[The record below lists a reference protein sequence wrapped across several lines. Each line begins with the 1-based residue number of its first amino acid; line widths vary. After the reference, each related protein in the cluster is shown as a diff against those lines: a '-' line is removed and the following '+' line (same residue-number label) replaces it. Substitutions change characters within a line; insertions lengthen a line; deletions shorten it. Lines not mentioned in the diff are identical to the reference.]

1 MGRYRRLQGSPGPP
15 GVCRAPPARVWRVPR
30 GDARWNSLA
39 QKLHQFLS
47 PMPSA
52 RWYGDARDFIM
63 LLWLMPMGVASSEAA
78 TLPADDLRIHLDASD
93 TSKLFKTYDSGGK
106 HSGMPADGGA
116 VQVWDDE
123 GDGIADIAFVY
134 ITDSARSP
142 IYRSASSPMRHS
154 CLDFDGI
161 DDSLKAVT
169 QDGLVEHPLSDFITA
184 SAFTLLI
191 AFHPLSI
198 SDPDEFYNVTSLIGD
213 GRAFWGIYLG
223 NVRGQ
228 RKVTLYNWDRNADG
242 VLLDINENQ
251 TYVLMYQHEGGN
263 LFSSLNGGAELS
275 VASGETTQ
283 LTSLLHIGKIRSRL
297 VL

>member
-1 MGRYRRLQGSPGPP
+1 MVQALAGLAWPSWRLPRAAPTRVACTQGGRTMEQPGSETSSVP
-15 GVCRAPPARVWRVPR
+15 VTNAFRALVWRRAMV
-30 GDARWNSLA
+30 L
-39 QKLHQFLS
+39 L
-47 PMPSA
+47 
-52 RWYGDARDFIM
+52 M
-63 LLWLMPMGVASSEAA
+63 LLWLMPMGVAGSEAA
-78 TLPADDLRIHLDASD
+78 TLPTDDLRIHLDASD

-106 HSGMPADGGA
+106 HSGTPADGEA

-198 SDPDEFYNVTSLIGD
+198 SDPE
-213 GRAFWGIYLG
+213 
-223 NVRGQ
+223 
-228 RKVTLYNWDRNADG
+228 
-242 VLLDINENQ
+242 
-251 TYVLMYQHEGGN
+251 
-263 LFSSLNGGAELS
+263 
-275 VASGETTQ
+275 
-283 LTSLLHIGKIRSRL
+283 
-297 VL
+297 